1 MKILI
6 TGCSGFIGSHL
17 LNYLSSNKYQ
27 VFCISRTPLCRNTT
41 KASHFQQDISKK
53 VNLKKIFPNIDCIIH
68 LAAIMD
74 RTVRNLEMF
83 KINTLS
89 TLYLLEYGKE
99 IGIKKFIFASSGAV
113 YGYCT
118 TTLSETSSIN
128 PVDFYGLSK
137 YQSELFVN
145 YYSKYFST
153 VIFRLFFPYGPGQVK
168 GIIPQLTEKI
178 KNKIP
183 IIIYNEN
190 CPKINP
196 IYITD
201 VIRVIEKSL
210 SLEGNNYILNICGD
224 EIFSIKK
231 LSLLI
236 GKYLGIKPVFTY
248 IDDKKIKNLIGD
260 NTLMKKVLK
269 INPEVPFE
277 EGIKKYLET
286 VE

>member
-41 KASHFQQDISKK
+41 KPSHFQQDISKK

-68 LAAIMD
+68 LAAIMG

-118 TTLSETSSIN
+118 TPFSETSSIN